1 MKIKELVRKCLD
13 VQNYIQIKVKDVAF
27 ITVLSFTGVVIGS

>member
-13 VQNYIQIKVKDVAF
+13 VQNYIQINVNDVAF